1 MQIRV
6 GRVSPYARQ
15 RLFAALENPAE
26 STVQGKSIRQQV
38 GKRFGSSSCV
48 AQCFRRG
55 QQTLAAQ
62 LFPAFAALLEQ
73 QAAQF
78 AAKRPQFGPVAPRFT
93 RVNVWRST
101 FASRTGVNTRATSR
115 TARFSRLYSTAPRNG
130 RSRRRVARARF
141 NSWRMR

>member
-78 AAKRPQFGPVAPRFT
+78 AAKRPQFGPVAPAIYK
-93 RVNVWRST
+93 SQCMEEY
-101 FASRTGVNTRATSR
+101 
-115 TARFSRLYSTAPRNG
+115 L
-130 RSRRRVARARF
+130 RVADRSQHPSDVANGEILPIILDCAKERP
-141 NSWRMR
+141 